1 MTIVNPHQT
10 NSDPL
15 SAVYTPPKP
24 DGYIPNPD
32 GYIPKPIQYKF
43 NEDEILAE
51 IKSYIDSTYS
61 QHYSQEKI
69 QAMEFIMDAGWG
81 EGFCFGSISKYLKR
95 FGKKDGYNRLD
106 LQKCCHYIILAIHDF
121 DQKHSKS

>member
-1 MTIVNPHQT
+1 MSTINPHQT
-10 NSDPL
+10 NSL

-24 DGYIPNPD
+24 QISAAYDPNT
-32 GYIPKPIQYKF
+32 IQYKF
-43 NEDEILAE
+43 NEDEILSE

-69 QAMEFIMDAGWG
+69 QAMEFILDAGWG

-95 FGKKDGYNRLD
+95 FGKKDGWNRLD
-106 LQKCCHYIILAIHDF
+106 LLKCCHYVILALHDF
-121 DQKHSKS
+121 DQKHPKS